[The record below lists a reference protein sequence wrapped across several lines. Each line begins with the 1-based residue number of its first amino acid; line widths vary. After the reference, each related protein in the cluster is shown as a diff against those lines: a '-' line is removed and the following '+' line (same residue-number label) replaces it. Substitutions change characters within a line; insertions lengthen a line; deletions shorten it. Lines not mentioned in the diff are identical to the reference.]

1 MRITI
6 PRTYRKMVFTLSISV
21 LITLLLTA
29 CSSSKTSQPPA
40 TATLVTTELPSTATL
55 QPPTATAVILAPTAI
70 LQPSTP
76 TEAPS
81 PTPTLP
87 PTATPLPTATPVP
100 PTPTATAT
108 ATLGI
113 GSTRTI
119 AIDQMVQVYVPAG
132 DFIMGAKTTDKDA
145 KQTTAGGRAYPES
158 PQQTLYLDAF
168 WIDKYEV
175 TNGQYEL
182 CVAAGACEPPWVNSS
197 YTYDKYYGNPEF
209 DNYPVI
215 WVNWYK
221 ARDYCTWAGR
231 RLPTEAEW
239 EKAARGTDGRLYPWG
254 NEPVDGT
261 RANFCDVNCT
271 RSIRFEAANDGYAD
285 TAPVGSYPAGA
296 SPYGAMDMSGNVWEW
311 VNTLVKPY
319 PYDANDGRED
329 PNSPD
334 ERVWRGGPWSNGIWW
349 MRSSVRYRSVSWY
362 QWYVLGFRC
371 AASP

>member
-1 MRITI
+1 MSRII
-6 PRTYRKMVFTLSISV
+6 PGTFRKIGFTLSLCV
-21 LITLLLTA
+21 LFAVLFSA
-29 CSSSKTSQPPA
+29 CSSSKASQPA
-40 TATLVTTELPSTATL
+40 ASATLVATDLPPTATL
-55 QPPTATAVILAPTAI
+55 QAPTATMEVLPPTATLPPPTPTA
-70 LQPSTP
+70 PST
-76 TEAPS
+76 A
-81 PTPTLP
+81 TLP
-87 PTATPLPTATPVP
+87 PTATPLPSATPIP

-145 KQTTAGGRAYPES
+145 KQTIAGGRAYPES
-158 PQQTLYLDAF
+158 PQQTVYLDGY
-168 WIDKYEV
+168 WIDKFEV
-175 TNGQYEL
+175 TNGQYAL
-182 CVAAGACEPPWVNSS
+182 CVAAGGCKPPWVNSS

-209 DNYPVI
+209 ANYPVI
-215 WVNWYK
+215 WVNWFK
-221 ARDYCTWAGR
+221 ARDYCTWSGR
-231 RLPTEAEW
+231 RLPSEAEW

-254 NEPVDGT
+254 NDPVDGT

-271 RSIRFEAANDGYAD
+271 RSIAFEAANDGYAD

-311 VNTLVKPY
+311 VNSLIKPY

-329 PNSPD
+329 LTSLD
-334 ERVWRGGPWSNGIWW
+334 ERAWRGGPWSNGIWW